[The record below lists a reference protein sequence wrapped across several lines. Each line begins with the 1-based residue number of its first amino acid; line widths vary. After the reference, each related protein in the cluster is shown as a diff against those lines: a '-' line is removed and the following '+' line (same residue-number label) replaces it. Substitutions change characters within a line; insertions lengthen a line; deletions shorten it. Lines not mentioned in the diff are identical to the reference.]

1 MKKNSKRF
9 SVTMMA
15 EEYECLCVLADAC
28 NRPTAA
34 YARQIL
40 RWYLRSH
47 GHFLEPSQFF
57 RWAREQAGE
66 ECFLPSVEQP

>member
-1 MKKNSKRF
+1 MKNDKRI
-9 SVTMMA
+9 SVTLTN
-15 EEYECLCVLADAC
+15 EEYEKICLLAMKSG
-28 NRPTAA
+28 RPVAA